1 MLTPTPCRRRGR
13 AIVLPELHSGELKMK
28 TAKYANSQGP
38 DEADQPPPPP
48 KVQMRQITPHPPH
61 PHPPNE

>member
-48 KVQMRQITPHPPH
+48 QGPDEADHPP
-61 PHPPNE
+61 PPPPPPPK